1 MRAHTARLGFAA
13 ALLARRLCARLLV
26 TLATAAL
33 LALAGAAMVSVPAA
47 RAAARAKPHVSLALI
62 ERQAMCVT
70 CKVALNESQS
80 PQANLERDYIRS
92 LIDAGDGEAEI
103 KRSLVAQ
110 YGPTVLGLPSAHGF
124 DLAVYL
130 VPLAIVLALLATV
143 LLLLPSWRRRARAH
157 ADAPDAATTLSPA
170 DSARLE
176 SDLAR
181 FD

>member
-1 MRAHTARLGFAA
+1 MTPLRA
-13 ALLARRLCARLLV
+13 
-26 TLATAAL
+26 ATAAL
-33 LALAGAAMVSVPAA
+33 AALALLAASASPALAGATP
-47 RAAARAKPHVSLALI
+47 RVSLPVI

-80 PQANLERDYIRS
+80 PQANLEREYIQT
-92 LIDAGDGEAEI
+92 LINRGEGEAEI

-130 VPLAIVLALLATV
+130 VPLAVVLALLATV
-143 LLLLPSWRRRARAH
+143 LLLIPSWRRRARAQ
-157 ADAPDAATTLSPA
+157 AGAIASAAKLSPA
-170 DSARLE
+170 DSARLD